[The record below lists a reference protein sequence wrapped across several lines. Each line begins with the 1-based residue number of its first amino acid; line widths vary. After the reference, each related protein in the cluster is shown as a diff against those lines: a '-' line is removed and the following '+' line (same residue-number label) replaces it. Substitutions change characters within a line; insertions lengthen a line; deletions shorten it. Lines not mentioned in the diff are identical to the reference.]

1 MDPAYLIANSA
12 NPSMQQSQLHPAYR
26 HIIAWACC
34 LFVCAL
40 AGCLLTGCI
49 ESDPN
54 KNINIVIVGIESAA
68 EQKEVIEILEAMY
81 DKERRDKRFKS
92 QFRDN
97 QLTVEMEPVTNVETF
112 ARRIDFG
119 TVTEVTG
126 RTIKVTYAKS
136 HAKMII

>member
-1 MDPAYLIANSA
+1 
-12 NPSMQQSQLHPAYR
+12 MQQSQLHPAYR

-40 AGCLLTGCI
+40 AGCI
-49 ESDPN
+49 KSDPD
-54 KNINIVIVGIESAA
+54 KNVTVVVVGIESAA
-68 EQKEVIEILEAMY
+68 DQKEVIEILERMY
-81 DKERRDKRFKS
+81 DKERRYKRFKS